1 MDRKLIDYLPPV
13 LREVVELQEINEAN
27 EPEISL
33 AWDAMALILA
43 NQFLDSATEWGV
55 KTWEEDLRIHPK
67 DTDTLEARKTRLK
80 AMWNLELPYT
90 LPWLRRWVS
99 NICGPSGHSETVQD
113 YTVDIQLDYTI
124 LPDADALAAQILEMV
139 LAIRPSNMRVLMTSA
154 LQSTGAVHMGAYTE
168 RSVFMDLWP
177 LLVNELE
184 SSGGLKMAGPLEYHA
199 KVEIYPFEQEENDN
213 A

>member
-13 LREVVELQEINEAN
+13 LQEVVEFREINEAN
-27 EPEISL
+27 EPELSL

-55 KTWEEDLRIHPK
+55 RTWEEDLGIRPK
-67 DTDTLEARKTRLK
+67 DTDTLDARKTRLK

-90 LPWLRRWVS
+90 LPWLRRWVTS
-99 NICGPSGHSETVQD
+99 ICGPTGHSETVQD
-113 YTVDIQLDYTI
+113 YTIDIQLDYTV
-124 LPDADALAAQILEMV
+124 LPDADALAAQILEML
-139 LAIRPSNMRVLMTSA
+139 LAIRPENMLVLMTSA
-154 LQSTGAVHMGAYTE
+154 MQSQGGVHLGAYTE
-168 RSVFMDLWP
+168 RTITMDVWP

-184 SSGGLKMAGPLEYHA
+184 STGGVKMAGPLEYRN